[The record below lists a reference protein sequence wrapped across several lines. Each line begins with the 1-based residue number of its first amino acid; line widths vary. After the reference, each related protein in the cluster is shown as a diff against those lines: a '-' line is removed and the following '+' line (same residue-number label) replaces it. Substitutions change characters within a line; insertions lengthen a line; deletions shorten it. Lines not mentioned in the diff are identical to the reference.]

1 MKASS
6 SSQTVDATMFT
17 GNIIIFHAFDI
28 GDDINLDKLESVK
41 NIDIIPTQFPKYF
54 RKYHV
59 PLNIELPHPNESAYC
74 TGCKLYRFGV
84 MSLTYKIPFHDT
96 LENIRKDFDQ
106 LYNLYKEQ
114 SVIDAKHVFN
124 RIYSCIGKA
133 RFFHTN
139 ASYIVIQVDQTT
151 DGIDGMM
158 LQKEF
163 GSIIASTLRFETET
177 LSEEQKNDILNS
189 AIGYFR
195 GDLVIVDTDVSFV
208 YDAEYHEIMDLFEFA
223 NIQQLELHYFDRVLD
238 QKLNYIYEN
247 RTENFKIRNYLPFFS
262 TLESDPIN
270 VLSKLQV
277 DISVIIER
285 LESSVKLSGEPYFA
299 ELYDLLTSRLELNSW
314 RSSVD
319 RKLSIIKDVQSN
331 YRNRIDSHREDMLT
345 VLIIV
350 LIFIELLVGILHLFK

>member
-1 MKASS
+1 MHASS
-6 SSQTVDATMFT
+6 SSQNSDAKIFT
-17 GNIIIFHAFDI
+17 GNIIIFHAFDV
-28 GDDINLDKLESVK
+28 GDDINLDKLESIK
-41 NIDIIPTQFPKYF
+41 NIDIIPTSFPKYF

-59 PLNIELPHPNESAYC
+59 PINIELPHPNESARC

-84 MSLTYKIPFHDT
+84 MSLSYKIPFKDT
-96 LENIRKDFDQ
+96 FENVRKDFNQ

-114 SVIDAKHVFN
+114 SVIDAKIVFN
-124 RIYSCIGKA
+124 KIQPFIGKP
-133 RFFHTN
+133 RFFHTT
-139 ASYIVIQVDQTT
+139 ASYIVIQVDQDAYAM
-151 DGIDGMM
+151 DGNT

-163 GSIIASTLRFETET
+163 GSVIASTLRFETET
-177 LSEEQKNDILNS
+177 LSEEQKNDILDT
-189 AIGYFR
+189 AIGYFK
-195 GDLVIVDTDVSFV
+195 GDLVVVDTDVSFV

-247 RTENFKIRNYLPFFS
+247 RSEKFRIRNYLPFIS

-299 ELYDLLTSRLELNSW
+299 ELYELLMIRLELKSW
-314 RSSVD
+314 RSSID
-319 RKLSIIKDVQSN
+319 RKLTIIKDVQYN
-331 YRNRIDSHREDMLT
+331 YQNRVDTHREDMLT
-345 VLIIV
+345 VLIII
-350 LIFIELLVGILHLFK
+350 LIFIELLVGILHYFK